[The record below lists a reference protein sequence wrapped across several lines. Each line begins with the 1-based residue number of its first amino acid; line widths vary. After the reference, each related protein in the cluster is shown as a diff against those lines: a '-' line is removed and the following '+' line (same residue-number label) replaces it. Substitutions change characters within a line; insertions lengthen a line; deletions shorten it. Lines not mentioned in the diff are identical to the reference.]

1 MNKNLRY
8 DVAIMSSII
17 FILNIEAIVYMR
29 THKNKA
35 IENVVLA
42 SNAYSIGGICHT
54 SGFCVFFGLLYSIS
68 PHLALLYLGLP
79 CLLCFVAVMIAPGCP
94 YVWKGLCNKVQG
106 LRDWWEHV
114 NRPQSVS

>member
-1 MNKNLRY
+1 
-8 DVAIMSSII
+8 II
-17 FILNIEAIVYMR
+17 FILNIEAI
-29 THKNKA
+29 A

-94 YVWKGLCNKVQG
+94 YVWKGPMQ
-106 LRDWWEHV
+106 
-114 NRPQSVS
+114 QSARTTRLVGACESTTICQLAVVIV